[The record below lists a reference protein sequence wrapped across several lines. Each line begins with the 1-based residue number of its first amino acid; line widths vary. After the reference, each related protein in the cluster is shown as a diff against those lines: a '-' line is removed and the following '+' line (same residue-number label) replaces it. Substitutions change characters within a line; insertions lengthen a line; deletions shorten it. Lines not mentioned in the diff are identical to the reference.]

1 MSSRAQVLP
10 AFLVAF
16 SGAALVA
23 FSGAALAEAAAP
35 PAFDDPARVVVEPGA
50 ARDWRDEILYFAM
63 TDRFFDGDPANDR
76 DVKKGDKGAFHGG
89 DWRGLTRKLGYL
101 SHLGVTAL
109 WISPV
114 VEQIGHPVTGAGFP
128 DWAYHGY
135 WAEDFTRPE
144 PRFGTEAELRALVD
158 AAHGLGIKVL
168 VDVVLNHPGY
178 GSHFVTDGA
187 MVRSTELGTCG
198 ATDDDLLKCLSGL
211 PDFKT
216 EDPKVAEQ
224 LEAWQLAWIERT
236 GCDGFRVD
244 TVKHVSPGV
253 WRDFA
258 RRARALRPD
267 FFLLGEV
274 WGATMHE
281 DFASEYLGD
290 QMDTL
295 FDFGF
300 NGEVE
305 GFLLARGRPV
315 AFGRFLQA
323 RHRYPKRQVL
333 AHYLDTHDV
342 PTMYTRLGGD
352 RRKLVLAATLQL
364 TSVGIPVITWGNEVG
379 RKGGVWP
386 ENRSDMPW
394 GKAQDGTLLTMYRR
408 LIELRRA
415 HKALSRGAYTT
426 LATSDDA
433 LAYLRSWPEGPDAV
447 IVAVNRGNK
456 PAALALALP
465 ADAPTRWR
473 DALAKKPTAL
483 VASEGKLTV
492 TVPPVEALVLE
503 AVPSAP

>member
-1 MSSRAQVLP
+1 VTQARASLHRRHGL
-10 AFLVAF
+10 AAGAILLVALIVNPC
-16 SGAALVA
+16 GV
-23 FSGAALAEAAAP
+23 AAAA
-35 PAFDDPARVVVEPGA
+35 PAFDDPARIVVEPGA

-101 SHLGVTAL
+101 SELGVTAL
-109 WISPV
+109 WITPV

-128 DWAYHGY
+128 DWGYHGY
-135 WAEDFTRPE
+135 WAEDFTRVE
-144 PRFGTEAELRALVD
+144 PRFGTEEELRGLVD

-187 MVRSTELGTCG
+187 MVRSTELGTCA
-198 ATDDDLLKCLSGL
+198 ATEDDLLKCLLGL

-224 LEAWQLAWIERT
+224 LVAWQLAWIQRT

-244 TVKHVSPGV
+244 TVKHVGHDV
-253 WRDFA
+253 WRDLA
-258 RRARALRPD
+258 RRAKAIKPD
-267 FFLLGEV
+267 FFMLGEV

-281 DFASEYLGD
+281 DYASEYIGD

-305 GFLLARGRPV
+305 GFLLERGRPV
-315 AFGRFLQA
+315 AFSRFLQA
-323 RHRYPKRQVL
+323 RHRFPKRQVL

-342 PTMYTRLGGD
+342 PTMYSRLGGD
-352 RRKLVLAATLQL
+352 RRKMVLAATLQL
-364 TSVGIPVITWGNEVG
+364 TSIGIPVITWGNEVG
-379 RKGGVWP
+379 RQGGVWP
-386 ENRSDMPW
+386 ENRSDMLW
-394 GKAQDGTLLTMYRR
+394 GKAQDRQLLETYRR
-408 LIELRRA
+408 LIDLRRR
-415 HKALSRGAYTT
+415 HKALTRGGYATV
-426 LATSDDA
+426 ATSDDA
-433 LAYLRSWPEGPDAV
+433 LAFLRSWPEGADAV
-447 IVAVNRGNK
+447 IVAVNRGKK
-456 PAALALALP
+456 PAALTLALP

-473 DALAKKPTAL
+473 DALATNGAP
-483 VASEGKLTV
+483 VVISDGKGAI
-492 TVPPVEALVLE
+492 TVPPVGAVVLE
-503 AVPSAP
+503 PLK